1 MPPEDISKKLEK
13 LVAEL
18 KLYAKDIEIGSKT
31 MDKESIKI
39 LEEKVKKLREER
51 DEREKNGSLIG
62 DELDKT
68 KKILDENEKLLSIL
82 KKSTTLTGQFE
93 LNFSSTADYLRNLVT
108 DFKEQFSIAQNVARV
123 YKQLGRNIGETGE
136 NAKIMEKTFKD
147 VLPSFTRMGLD
158 SNDLQ
163 NSIESITEL
172 TGRRFNLN
180 EKDLKNIGA
189 MAEGVGLSVQK
200 SAEMAESFMLMG
212 LQTDKIEENIFET
225 YKSSQKMGLNASK
238 VIDVLSNNIR
248 SMQTYSFVNG
258 VKGMTEMAKQA
269 VKMRMDVSD
278 VLSMADKFYQPE
290 AAIEAAAEL
299 QLLGGEIADA
309 FGDPFTIMYEARN
322 KPEELAKRIQD
333 MTENMLQLNKKTGE
347 YELPAEA
354 RMQFQSLGKTLGLN
368 VDKMIEMSRQT
379 AKIRDFKMKFTQV
392 GDEDMKESLATMAKM
407 GKDGKMVVEYK
418 DEAGEK
424 KQAKLEDVTE
434 EMAKSILNGNQT
446 QEESLYDIA
455 VNTKVSAD
463 YFKNLKEASAQKISL
478 TSNIYEVTAEEIKDT
493 MLVPLE
499 NGIETLLKTVTEVGE
514 SKAREYM
521 KDIDPNSTTLKDA
534 LTNLDDFST
543 MLKDKT
549 LEELENFNKKLKET
563 TDTISIGSGN
573 TNVRPGGSTND
584 GILTSSGELFSF
596 NSKDDFFAAKPGGV
610 FQQVLQENYM
620 KETSEK
626 IVKVDFGKL
635 DLNIS
640 SDNPNMNFT
649 PEQKNQLIGM
659 ITERIG
665 KSLYNEDISGGNTTD
680 GFKSRF
686 VYNS

>member
-1 MPPEDISKKLEK
+1 
-13 LVAEL
+13 
-18 KLYAKDIEIGSKT
+18 
-31 MDKESIKI
+31 
-39 LEEKVKKLREER
+39 
-51 DEREKNGSLIG
+51 
-62 DELDKT
+62 
-68 KKILDENEKLLSIL
+68 
-82 KKSTTLTGQFE
+82 
-93 LNFSSTADYLRNLVT
+93 
-108 DFKEQFSIAQNVARV
+108 
-123 YKQLGRNIGETGE
+123 
-136 NAKIMEKTFKD
+136 
-147 VLPSFTRMGLD
+147 
-158 SNDLQ
+158 
-163 NSIESITEL
+163 
-172 TGRRFNLN
+172 
-180 EKDLKNIGA
+180 

-278 VLSMADKFYQPE
+278 VLTMADKFYQPE

-368 VDKMIEMSRQT
+368 VEKMIEMSRQT

-463 YFKNLKEASAQKISL
+463 YVKNLKEASAQKISL
-478 TSNIYEVTAEEIKDT
+478 TSNIYEVTAEEIKDS

-499 NGIETLLKTVTEVGE
+499 NGIDVLLKTVTEVGE

-521 KDIDPNSTTLKDA
+521 KDIDPSTTLSDA

-549 LEELENFNKKLKET
+549 LTELENFNKKLKET

-573 TNVRPGGSTND
+573 TNVRPGNTND
-584 GILTSSGELFSF
+584 GILTSSGELFRF

-649 PEQKNQLIGM
+649 PEQKNQLITM

-665 KSLYNEDISGGNTTD
+665 KSLYNEDITGGNTTD

>member
-1 MPPEDISKKLEK
+1 ML
-13 LVAEL
+13 
-18 KLYAKDIEIGSKT
+18 
-31 MDKESIKI
+31 
-39 LEEKVKKLREER
+39 
-51 DEREKNGSLIG
+51 
-62 DELDKT
+62 
-68 KKILDENEKLLSIL
+68 
-82 KKSTTLTGQFE
+82 Q
-93 LNFSSTADYLRNLVT
+93 LN
-108 DFKEQFSIAQNVARV
+108 K
-123 YKQLGRNIGETGE
+123 ETGE
-136 NAKIMEKTFKD
+136 YELPAEARMQFQSLGKT
-147 VLPSFTRMGLD
+147 L
-158 SNDLQ
+158 
-163 NSIESITEL
+163 
-172 TGRRFNLN
+172 
-180 EKDLKNIGA
+180 
-189 MAEGVGLSVQK
+189 
-200 SAEMAESFMLMG
+200 
-212 LQTDKIEENIFET
+212 
-225 YKSSQKMGLNASK
+225 GLNAGK
-238 VIDVLSNNIR
+238 VIRVLSDNIK

-258 VKGMTEMAKQA
+258 VRGMTEMAKQA

-278 VLSMADKFYQPE
+278 VLTMADKFYQPE
-290 AAIEAAAEL
+290 AAIEAAAELQLLGGEIADAFGDPFTIML

-333 MTENMLQLNKKTGE
+333 MTKNMLQLNKETGE

-379 AKIRDFKMKFTQV
+379 AKIRDFKMKFTSV
-392 GDEDMKESLATMAKM
+392 GDEDMKESLASMAKM
-407 GKDGKMVVEYK
+407 GKDGKMVVEYEDK
-418 DEAGEK
+418 DGK
-424 KQAKLEDVTE
+424 KVTKELADVNDELAKTILEQ
-434 EMAKSILNGNQT
+434 NQT

-455 VNTKVSAD
+455 VNTKITAD
-463 YFKNLKEASAQKISL
+463 YVKNLREATAQEISL
-478 TSNIYEVTAEEIKDT
+478 TSNIYEITAEEIKDT

-499 NGIETLLKTVTEVGE
+499 SGLEKLISNVGDVGSTLVRQYFDGLD
-514 SKAREYM
+514 
-521 KDIDPNSTTLKDA
+521 KDSSIIDDSLNELGNFND
-534 LTNLDDFST
+534 

-549 LEELENFNKKLKET
+549 LKVLEEFNQKLKALPNV
-563 TDTISIGSGN
+563 ISSGGGRVPI
-573 TNVRPGGSTND
+573 TLPGNTND
-584 GILTSSGELFSF
+584 GILTSSGELFRF

-649 PEQKNQLIGM
+649 PEQKNQLITM

-665 KSLYNEDISGGNTTD
+665 KSLYNEDITGGNTTD